1 MQRWLG
7 LLLLTSLGIKNIDI
21 LGLPPHALPL
31 SSPSPLPASSSQTPP
46 SSLLSP
52 ASQSQV
58 NLPPLKVHPLPP
70 SLAKFHS
77 SPSDDY
83 FDQITASPL
92 GYLIWSTFPIKVYVD
107 QSPNPQ
113 DSAASNQRFLQWT
126 QAVRQAIADWGLYLP
141 IQEVLDPSQA
151 DIRIERQEPPLSRQ
165 LDPKTGQLQI
175 PRARNAQTRYEF
187 YDSGDIPSRLRQR
200 MTIQIK
206 PGLSQSGTLATARH
220 EMGHALG
227 LWGHST
233 QPDDTL
239 YFSQTKESP
248 PISIRDVNTLK
259 KVYQQPTRLG
269 WPLPQF

>member
-7 LLLLTSLGIKNIDI
+7 LLLLTILGIKTIDI
-21 LGLPPHALPL
+21 LGLPAHAIPL
-31 SSPSPLPASSSQTPP
+31 SSPSPLTSP
-46 SSLLSP
+46 SPLPSP
-52 ASQSQV
+52 AIQTSPSQA

-70 SLAKFHS
+70 SLAKFHAS
-77 SPSDDY
+77 SSDDY
-83 FDQITASPL
+83 FEQITASPL
-92 GYLIWSTFPIKVYVD
+92 GHLIWSAFPIKVYVD
-107 QSPNPQ
+107 QSTNPQ

-141 IQEVLDPSQA
+141 MQEVLDPNQA

-187 YDSGDIPSRLRQR
+187 YDSGDIPSLLRQR

-220 EMGHALG
+220 ELGHALG

-233 QPDDTL
+233 KPNDTL

-269 WPLPQF
+269 WPLR